1 MDTVF
6 KVFEIHFS
14 PEQLKDFM
22 PKVFHIVC
30 RKLMEQS
37 LANCNFTQNK
47 FNIDS
52 TYLILLTYLVQKDEF
67 LYAWMASSGYF
78 SDLEMVYALHLPT
91 ADEWQS
97 LLEKVY
103 HKLLPVTHGN
113 RVRFEENY
121 S

>member
-1 MDTVF
+1 
-6 KVFEIHFS
+6 
-14 PEQLKDFM
+14 
-22 PKVFHIVC
+22 
-30 RKLMEQS
+30 
-37 LANCNFTQNK
+37 
-47 FNIDS
+47 
-52 TYLILLTYLVQKDEF
+52 
-67 LYAWMASSGYF
+67 
-78 SDLEMVYALHLPT
+78 MVYALHLPT